1 MGELTLLKTIAST
14 RKTAK
19 SGWKLHERIISGPW
33 VKNISAATAS
43 EFNND
48 SFTLPW
54 QCKPQTLT
62 FAAHNNVNWTVSPCI
77 LTNSM
82 HSNLNILVIQ
92 NTLIQVHIWSFSLL
106 LEMFGIMPFYFWYLF
121 VYFFTVAISRFFIV
135 VFSFSCVQPTHDDL
149 FFISCTFAFLFLV
162 TFYSCNQCYDMRFV
176 CFLFVCIYYLL
187 VFYLFLTPH
196 STL

>member
-19 SGWKLHERIISGPW
+19 SGWKLHKRIISGPW

-54 QCKPQTLT
+54 QCKPQTIT

-106 LEMFGIMPFYFWYLF
+106 LEMFGIMPFFFWYLF
-121 VYFFTVAISRFFIV
+121 VYFFTVAISRF
-135 VFSFSCVQPTHDDL
+135 SL
-149 FFISCTFAFLFLV
+149 L
-162 TFYSCNQCYDMRFV
+162 
-176 CFLFVCIYYLL
+176 CFLFRVYSQPTMTCFSLVAHLL
-187 VFYLFLTPH
+187 SFF
-196 STL
+196 

>member
-1 MGELTLLKTIAST
+1 M

-19 SGWKLHERIISGPW
+19 SGRKWTW

-121 VYFFTVAISRFFIV
+121 VYFFTVAISRF
-135 VFSFSCVQPTHDDL
+135 SL
-149 FFISCTFAFLFLV
+149 L
-162 TFYSCNQCYDMRFV
+162 
-176 CFLFVCIYYLL
+176 CFLFRVYSQPTMTCFSLVAHLL
-187 VFYLFLTPH
+187 SFFSYVLFL
-196 STL
+196 